1 MKRMR
6 VVSYVPETHVAALW
20 DCKGDG
26 PLTMVDAETAIG
38 WTGWGG
44 RLGPRVVGGSGWG
57 DQREVGGY
65 VSAVEHEQPERVRQP
80 RGVSGRGR
88 AWGGDAAGGCR

>member
-1 MKRMR
+1 MVKRMR

-26 PLTMVDAETAIG
+26 PLTMVDAEIAIG

-57 DQREVGGY
+57 D
-65 VSAVEHEQPERVRQP
+65 
-80 RGVSGRGR
+80 
-88 AWGGDAAGGCR
+88 